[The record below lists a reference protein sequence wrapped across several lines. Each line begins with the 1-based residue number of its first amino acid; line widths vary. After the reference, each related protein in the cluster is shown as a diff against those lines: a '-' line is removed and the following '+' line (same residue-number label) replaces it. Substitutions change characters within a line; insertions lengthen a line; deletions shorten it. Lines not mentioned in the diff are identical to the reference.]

1 MKGPNGINLKKM
13 GVEISEKKKKSN
25 IESRKIPRNIEAFF
39 LGPKGENTQ
48 FFTDLIVK
56 SINSNHTAR
65 MQYQMEDM
73 RHITRHM
80 KTEKSF
86 LDAQDKLER

>member
-1 MKGPNGINLKKM
+1 MGEEIADIRKK
-13 GVEISEKKKKSN
+13 EN
-25 IESRKIPRNIEAFF
+25 IEHRKRERNIEAFF

-80 KTEKSF
+80 KT
-86 LDAQDKLER
+86 